1 MLLLVG
7 SCRRIMVLVYFMV
20 IVLRGVTVTAFCSTC
35 RSSSSF
41 SATTPLTMT
50 TAMWTSPTSKSNLLE
65 EDTIATPTMEVTS
78 QILRLP
84 GPRGTRIRVWYP
96 ATSSTSSVA
105 SSASAA
111 ATHHN
116 NVTTTMTLPLLIY
129 SHGIRGNMDTMTDLL
144 ALVASHQIVVAAVE
158 HTDGTAAPSTVRL
171 LQDGTESEL
180 KYCPY
185 LMTERQQLA
194 HRAHELLHVVEYLP
208 TYISDGLLINCN
220 WNIGPIVLGGIGY
233 GATSAIMAANGAPKR
248 NTTNNIVT
256 ISEDDD
262 SATGDNEDTATTI
275 TASSSSIST
284 SIIAGLLLHD
294 PLLGLGYGML
304 PPNKAYNRVPTITYI
319 SDRFHQQQQ
328 VYGTKTLHV
337 PGCRN
342 SQGFMTPNRF
352 MLPKRHRTA
361 NIRQEHLAKSMAAF
375 LHQPHQNLTN
385 LSSAITQDSVFSV
398 VR

>member
-1 MLLLVG
+1 
-7 SCRRIMVLVYFMV
+7 
-20 IVLRGVTVTAFCSTC
+20 
-35 RSSSSF
+35 
-41 SATTPLTMT
+41 MT
-50 TAMWTSPTSKSNLLE
+50 TAMWMSPTSKSNLLE
-65 EDTIATPTMEVTS
+65 EDTIATTTMEVTS

-96 ATSSTSSVA
+96 TTSSSASVA

-116 NVTTTMTLPLLIY
+116 NVTTTLPLPVLPLLIY

-144 ALVASHQIVVAAVE
+144 ALVATHQIIVVAVE

-171 LQDGTESEL
+171 LKDGTESEL
-180 KYCPY
+180 KYSPY

-194 HRAHELLHVVEYLP
+194 HRAHELLHAVDSIP
-208 TYISDGLLINCN
+208 TLLADDLLMNCN
-220 WNIGPIVLGGIGY
+220 CNIGPIVLGGIGY

-248 NTTNNIVT
+248 KTTNNVVT
-256 ISEDDD
+256 KSEDESS
-262 SATGDNEDTATTI
+262 SATGGDEDTATTT

-284 SIIAGLLLHD
+284 SSIAGLLLHD

-304 PPNKAYNRVPTITYI
+304 PPNKAYNRLPTITYI

-352 MLPKRHRTA
+352 MLPKRHRTV